1 MLRFSEYKKC
11 PPYPL
16 HSKKRK
22 VYLVKMC
29 FFLDIFAI
37 QAYSQFKICFER
49 LNLIEKMLLFTV
61 VTSFFC
67 YLIGISRFY
76 HFIGSKILG
85 NIFNFISKRQEL
97 QKMLN
102 TYKMTRYTIVKSVKF
117 PIKWYIFLP
126 YKNFFRGSTIFL
138 QY

>member
-1 MLRFSEYKKC
+1 MIFLLYK
-11 PPYPL
+11 
-16 HSKKRK
+16 R
-22 VYLVKMC
+22 
-29 FFLDIFAI
+29 
-37 QAYSQFKICFER
+37 YSQFKICFER

-85 NIFNFISKRQEL
+85 NISNFISKRQEL

-126 YKNFFRGSTIFL
+126 YKIFFRGHPILRLVSTALLIFHEDL
-138 QY
+138 FLKDHLP